1 MAATRRRSHGCGRK
15 ATIQRLRRQ
24 GGRHRARGRAAEHNT
39 GGDVGVAGCRPTDE
53 ATKSHQKHRGA
64 RAEAPARPAGA
75 DQAARAKS
83 TGRSSAVMATIGGE
97 VDKSLQS
104 GGSTRRGGADA
115 P

>member
-1 MAATRRRSHGCGRK
+1 MLT
-15 ATIQRLRRQ
+15 
-24 GGRHRARGRAAEHNT
+24 AEHNT
-39 GGDVGVAGCRPTDE
+39 MAATSGLQGCRPTDE
-53 ATKSHQKHRGA
+53 AVKSHCKRRGA

-83 TGRSSAVMATIGGE
+83 TGRSSAAMATLGGE
-97 VDKSLQS
+97 VNESPRS